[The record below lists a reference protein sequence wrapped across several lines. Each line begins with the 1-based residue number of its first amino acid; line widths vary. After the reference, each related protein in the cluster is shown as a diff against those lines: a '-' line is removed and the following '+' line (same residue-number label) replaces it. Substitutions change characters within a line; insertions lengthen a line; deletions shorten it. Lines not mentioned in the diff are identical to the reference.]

1 MTQEERA
8 KLVQALFNRALTE
21 VQGGVLKDAV
31 IAVELME
38 RVTAERDTGQ
48 LLAWLNG
55 DNGIPDGA

>member
-8 KLVQALFNRALTE
+8 QLVQALFNRALTE
-21 VQGGVLKDAV
+21 VQSGVLKDAV